1 LGELERIREVMGFEP
16 LRTVENP
23 EDLPPGDAFRLF
35 LPDIVPEG
43 ELELLTSFFLH
54 RYHGEKPV
62 SVNEDRFTDL
72 ERADAVM
79 GGELLPSIV
88 SRLRHLEKYT
98 KLSGEK
104 LTPELFRHIIQDM
117 VYDHRVKLHPKDLRI
132 LNTLRKKPLTSVR
145 SLSKLLGWSYTTT
158 HRRVKRLRERCRLGV
173 YPRLNYPRI
182 GLTHLLILTEG
193 EAHVESPY
201 LLSRHELLGGDT
213 YTLLS
218 VAVPPRAVDRVFSSL
233 EKRLPGVWTW
243 TVEAFES
250 VLTLDSYDPERGEWS
265 INWDS
270 WALTLYHA
278 LSRGWDQVI
287 PQEDEYTP
295 TPTAPGGGAIS
306 ERDLKL
312 IAALLEGFTETTRR
326 LSRDVGLAER
336 TTSRQR
342 KTLTERGIIKPCL
355 SIDHIGLNEN
365 IILIAESDFDTL
377 SSLIVAVK
385 RLPKAWIYRM
395 RTTGG
400 DGALACWLEAPPG
413 SITPLE
419 RTIRRTLRPLAR
431 YRIFFR
437 SNQEG
442 SGTPPIDLYDP
453 DTGTWEWNPT
463 MLRIKP

>member
-1 LGELERIREVMGFEP
+1 MGELERIREVMGFEP

-132 LNTLRKKPLTSVR
+132 LNTLRKKPLTSIR

-173 YPRLNYPRI
+173 YPKLNYPRI
-182 GLTHLLILTEG
+182 GLTHLLILTGG

-295 TPTAPGGGAIS
+295 PHGAWRRRNQRERPQTHRCTPRGVHRNHEAPQPGRRTRGAHHIPA
-306 ERDLKL
+306 EENPHR
-312 IAALLEGFTETTRR
+312 EGNNQTVPQHRPHRPQREHNSHRR
-326 LSRDVGLAER
+326 VGLR
-336 TTSRQR
+336 YPQLPHSRR
-342 KTLTERGIIKPCL
+342 KEAAQGMDLPNANHRRGR
-355 SIDHIGLNEN
+355 G
-365 IILIAESDFDTL
+365 A
-377 SSLIVAVK
+377 
-385 RLPKAWIYRM
+385 RL
-395 RTTGG
+395 
-400 DGALACWLEAPPG
+400 
-413 SITPLE
+413 
-419 RTIRRTLRPLAR
+419 LAR
-431 YRIFFR
+431 
-437 SNQEG
+437 G
-442 SGTPPIDLYDP
+442 STGEHNPPREDH
-453 DTGTWEWNPT
+453 
-463 MLRIKP
+463 